1 MTNQDLIGV
10 SLLLL
15 LGVLLV
21 QLRRIQMHQ
30 FKIVS
35 AIAVSVILA
44 GCGGGGSDLPAKPK
58 FTSHVS
64 FGDSLSDVGTYN
76 VGFVAAS
83 GVGTAGQFS
92 INGPN
97 GNGKAANGN
106 NITNWTEV
114 VSASLGL
121 PAPCPAVTGLDD
133 GTATQS
139 LNNVTVTP
147 NLNCTGYAQGGAR
160 VNELN
165 GVHNVLNGTYATA
178 TGLGGVELTYPVVK
192 QIANYHTDH
201 GNFSGNELVS
211 VVVGGNDLQYQLQM
225 LIAGAVQA
233 AITAQVTADVIAGT
247 CTAAPPYTACVPA
260 AIGALGGSITA
271 IKLNLTTNV
280 AGATYLSA
288 HATDAVTAMGVAA
301 GQLVGDVNTLLT
313 QGAKHVV
320 VASIPDFADIPA
332 LAPYPASTKALVD
345 LMVTTF
351 NSTLKTGLAG
361 LAGSANVVYVDTY
374 TSIKDEIK
382 NPAKYN
388 LTNTTSQVCDP
399 VKTPNNRALFCNKD
413 TLITG
418 QTADTHYLFS
428 DDTHPTPYGHA
439 LFGQYVLQTMLAKGW
454 Y

>member
-1 MTNQDLIGV
+1 MHKFKFGSILLMTMI
-10 SLLLL
+10 
-15 LGVLLV
+15 LV
-21 QLRRIQMHQ
+21 
-30 FKIVS
+30 
-35 AIAVSVILA
+35 
-44 GCGGGGSDLPAKPK
+44 GCGGGSDVPAKPK
-58 FTSHVS
+58 FLSQVS

-97 GNGKAANGN
+97 SNGKAANGN

-133 GTATQS
+133 GTAGAVPANVGDTYVAVTQ
-139 LNNVTVTP
+139 

-160 VNELN
+160 VTALN
-165 GVHNVLNGTYATA
+165 GVHNILNGDYTA
-178 TGLGGVELTYPVVK
+178 PTGLGGYELTYPVVK

-211 VVVGGNDLQYQLQM
+211 VVVGGNDVQYQLQM

-233 AITAQVTADVIAGT
+233 AITAQVTADVIART
-247 CTAAPPYTACVPA
+247 CTAGPPYTACVPV
-260 AIGALGGSITA
+260 AIGELGGLTA
-271 IKLNLTTNV
+271 IKLGLTTNV
-280 AGATYLSA
+280 AGGTYLA
-288 HATDAVTAMGVAA
+288 TNAPAAVAAMGAAATD
-301 GQLVGDVNTLLT
+301 LIGDVSTLLT
-313 QGAKHVV
+313 QGAKHVL

-332 LAPYPASTKALVD
+332 LAPYPASTRTLVD
-345 LMVTTF
+345 QMVTTF

-361 LAGSANVVYVDTY
+361 LSGSSNVIYLDTY
-374 TSIKDEIK
+374 TSIKDEIT

-388 LTNTTSQVCDP
+388 LTNATTQACDP
-399 VKTPNNRALFCNKD
+399 VLTTQNRALFCNKD
-413 TLITG
+413 TLIAG

-428 DDTHPTPYGHA
+428 DDTHPTPYGHL
-439 LFGQYVLQTMLAKGW
+439 LFATYVLQAMTNKGW